1 MFGRRVNL
9 FRLLDFQVRI
19 DLSWIIIAILVI
31 WSLTKGLFPSYYQG
45 LSAGAYWAMGI
56 AGGLGLFLS
65 IIFHELSHSIVA
77 RKYGIPMKGITL
89 FIFGG
94 VAEMSDEPPSARA
107 EFLMAIAGPLA
118 SILIGVLFYAV
129 YLIGTASAWPK
140 PLNGVLGYLGVIN
153 GLLAGFNL
161 MPAFPL
167 DGGRVLRSILWGA
180 KGNLRWATWIS
191 SRIGSGFGFVL
202 IGVGV
207 IRVLFGNFIGGMWL
221 FLIGMFLQGTA
232 RASYQQVLTRGALIG
247 EPVWRFMRPDPV
259 TVPPWISI
267 EHLVAD
273 YIYRYHYK
281 MFPVVE
287 SEKLLGCV
295 TTSQVKEIPREQW
308 RDTKVGEIAQ
318 ECSPQNTIGSDEDA
332 MRALS
337 IMRANGSSRL
347 MVVRGDRLVGVI
359 ALKDMLGFLSL
370 KAELE
375 SQDGGG

>member
-19 DLSWIIIAILVI
+19 DLSWIIIAILII
-31 WSLTKGLFPSYYQG
+31 WSLTKGVFPSYYTG
-45 LSAGAYWAMGI
+45 LSSRAYWAMGI

-221 FLIGMFLQGTA
+221 FLIGMFLQGAA

-247 EPVWRFMRPDPV
+247 EPVWRFMRADPV

-267 EHLVAD
+267 EQLVAD

-308 RDTKVGEIAQ
+308 DDITVGEIVLK
-318 ECSPQNTIGSDEDA
+318 CSPQNTIGSDEDA
-332 MRALS
+332 IRALS

-375 SQDGGG
+375 SQDRGG

>member
-94 VAEMSDEPPSARA
+94 VAEMSDEPRSPKA

-118 SILIGVLFYAV
+118 SILMGAVFYTI
-129 YLIGTASAWPK
+129 YLIGTASGWPK

-295 TTSQVKEIPREQW
+295 TTSRVKEIPREQW

>member
-19 DLSWIIIAILVI
+19 DLSWIIIAILII
-31 WSLTKGLFPSYYQG
+31 WSLTKGVFPSYYTG
-45 LSAGAYWAMGI
+45 LSSRAYWAMGI

-65 IIFHELSHSIVA
+65 IIFHELSHSLVA
-77 RKYGIPMKGITL
+77 RKCGIPMKGITL

-118 SILIGVLFYAV
+118 GILIGVLFYAV

-202 IGVGV
+202 IGLGV
-207 IRVLFGNFIGGMWL
+207 IRVLYGNFIGGMWL

-267 EHLVAD
+267 EQLVAD

-308 RDTKVGEIAQ
+308 DDITVGEIVLK
-318 ECSPQNTIGSDEDA
+318 CSPQNTIGSDEDA
-332 MRALS
+332 IRALS

-370 KAELE
+370 KAELK
-375 SQDGGG
+375 SQDRGG

>member
-31 WSLTKGLFPSYYQG
+31 WSLTKGLFPAYYSG
-45 LSAGAYWAMGI
+45 LSARAYWAMGI

-65 IIFHELSHSIVA
+65 IIFHELSHSFVA
-77 RKYGIPMKGITL
+77 RKYGIPIKGITL

-94 VAEMSDEPPSARA
+94 VAEMSNEPPSARA

-118 SILIGVLFYAV
+118 SILIGVLFYAF

-140 PLNGVLGYLGVIN
+140 PVSGVLGYLGVIN

-202 IGVGV
+202 IGLGV

-221 FLIGMFLQGTA
+221 FLIGMFLQSTA

-247 EPVWRFMRPDPV
+247 EPVWRVMTPDPV
-259 TVPPWISI
+259 TVPPWISV
-267 EHLVAD
+267 EQLVAD
-273 YIYRYHYK
+273 YFYRYHYK

-287 SEKLLGCV
+287 SDILLGCV
-295 TTSQVKEIPREQW
+295 TTTQVKGIPRERW

-318 ECSPQNTIGSDEDA
+318 KCSPHNTIEYGDDA

-337 IMRANGSSRL
+337 IMRENGSSRL

-359 ALKDMLGFLSL
+359 ALKDMVAFLSL